1 MCELRFYQPADCS
14 DWGCS
19 GVGRVSW
26 ECPSSREDADTGALS
41 CPVWR
46 HMRRDLQLDFDIKI
60 EVVGAVIS
68 QSWFYLSL
76 STRLFW
82 QLLGA
87 YMFEQVISV
96 GTKDR
101 CQQPEG
107 SQHPT
112 VFCPALAYSPF
123 PIRDS
128 RRVEDV
134 DWLV

>member
-1 MCELRFYQPADCS
+1 MT
-14 DWGCS
+14 W
-19 GVGRVSW
+19 
-26 ECPSSREDADTGALS
+26 
-41 CPVWR
+41 
-46 HMRRDLQLDFDIKI
+46 QLDFDIKI

-96 GTKDR
+96 GTRDR
-101 CQQPEG
+101 

-128 RRVEDV
+128 HRVEDV